1 MSFKDKLKAK
11 SAGLGAAVDA
21 EMANSKPVER
31 AHSRTAV
38 GQAGAFQLVISESDR
53 RIAELEEKIRN
64 LEETSIPLASIGA
77 NPWQPRRVFD
87 EDEIQRLADS
97 IAEIGLIQ
105 PIVVRSVGNPNTFE
119 VREGGVESV
128 GNPNTFQ
135 IVSGE
140 RRLRAQ
146 RLLGL
151 DATKAVVVEIS
162 DEEMALMAM
171 AENIN
176 RTDLTAYEI
185 SLAIRSV
192 QAQFKTIK
200 RLAESVGINRTEL
213 YKYLSFADLPSI
225 VQADL
230 ELSPAILGRDAAMD
244 IMAVIKKH
252 GQPAIDILLKL
263 WPHVKSGDLDQGKIA
278 SLIEATVTRGEP
290 IKTDRDIKKLF
301 IGKDQAGSMTRDSS
315 GFTIKIKAAAL
326 TPEKETEL
334 RSYVERMFGGT
345 A

>member
-21 EMANSKPVER
+21 EMANSKPIER
-31 AHSRTAV
+31 AHPRTAV

-53 RIAELEEKIRN
+53 RIAELEEKIKN
-64 LEETSIPLASIGA
+64 LEETSIPLSSIA
-77 NPWQPRRVFD
+77 PNPWQPRRVFD
-87 EDEIQRLADS
+87 EEQIRKLADS
-97 IAEIGLIQ
+97 ISEIGLIQ
-105 PIVVRSVGNPNTFE
+105 PIVVRSVGI
-119 VREGGVESV
+119 
-128 GNPNTFQ
+128 PNTFQ

-146 RLLGL
+146 RLLGSGT
-151 DATKAVVVEIS
+151 TKAVVVEIS

-171 AENIN
+171 AENIS

-192 QAQFKTIK
+192 QSQFKTIK

-213 YKYLSFADLPSI
+213 YKYLAFADLPSV

-230 ELSPAILGRDAAMD
+230 DSSPGILGRDAAMD
-244 IMAVIKKH
+244 IMAAIKKH
-252 GQPAIDILLKL
+252 GQPAIDTLLKL
-263 WPHVKSGDLDQGKIA
+263 WPRVKSGDLDQGKIA
-278 SLIEATVTRGEP
+278 SLMEATVTRGEP
-290 IKTDRDIKKLF
+290 FKTDRNIKKLF
-301 IGKDQAGSMTRDSS
+301 VGKEQAGSITRDGS
-315 GFTIKIKAAAL
+315 GFTLKIKAAAL
-326 TPEKETEL
+326 THEKETEL
-334 RSYVERMFGGT
+334 RRFVERMFGET

>member
-31 AHSRTAV
+31 AHPRTAV

-64 LEETSIPLASIGA
+64 LEETSIPLSSIVP
-77 NPWQPRRVFD
+77 NPWQPRRIFD
-87 EDEIQRLADS
+87 EEQIRKLADS
-97 IAEIGLIQ
+97 ISEIGLIQ
-105 PIVVRSVGNPNTFE
+105 PIVVRSVGI
-119 VREGGVESV
+119 
-128 GNPNTFQ
+128 PNTFQ

-146 RLLGL
+146 TLLGSGT
-151 DATKAVVVEIS
+151 TKAVVVEIS

-171 AENIN
+171 AENIS

-192 QAQFKTIK
+192 QSQFKTIK
-200 RLAESVGINRTEL
+200 HLAESVGINRTEL
-213 YKYLSFADLPSI
+213 YKYLAFADLPTV
-225 VQADL
+225 VQTDL
-230 ELSPAILGRDAAMD
+230 DASPAILGRDAAMD
-244 IMAVIKKH
+244 IMAAIKKH
-252 GQPAIDILLKL
+252 GQPAINVLLKL
-263 WPHVKSGDLDQGKIA
+263 WPRVKSGDLDQGKIV
-278 SLIEATVTRGEP
+278 SLIKATVTHGEP
-290 IKTDRDIKKLF
+290 LKTDRDIKKLF
-301 IGKDQAGSMTRDSS
+301 VGKEQAGSITRDGS
-315 GFTIKIKAAAL
+315 GFTLKIKAAAL

-334 RSYVERMFGGT
+334 RRFVERMFGET

>member
-31 AHSRTAV
+31 AHPRTAV

-53 RIAELEEKIRN
+53 RIAELEEKIKN
-64 LEETSIPLASIGA
+64 LEETSIPLSSIA
-77 NPWQPRRVFD
+77 PNPWQPRRVFD
-87 EDEIQRLADS
+87 EEQIRKLADS
-97 IAEIGLIQ
+97 ISEIGLIQ
-105 PIVVRSVGNPNTFE
+105 PIVVRSVGIPNTSSD
-119 VREGGVESV
+119 REGDVKSV

-146 RLLGL
+146 RLLGSGT
-151 DATKAVVVEIS
+151 TKAVVVEIS

-171 AENIN
+171 AENIS

-192 QAQFKTIK
+192 QSQFKTIK

-213 YKYLSFADLPSI
+213 YKYLAFADLPSV

-230 ELSPAILGRDAAMD
+230 DSSPAILGRDAAME
-244 IMAVIKKH
+244 IMASIKKH
-252 GQPAIDILLKL
+252 GQPAIDTLLKL
-263 WPHVKSGDLDQGKIA
+263 WPRVKSGDLDQGKIA
-278 SLIEATVTRGEP
+278 SLMEATVTRGEP
-290 IKTDRDIKKLF
+290 LKTDRDIKKLF
-301 IGKDQAGSMTRDSS
+301 VGKEQAGSITRDGS
-315 GFTIKIKAAAL
+315 GFTLKIKAAAL
-326 TPEKETEL
+326 THEKETEL
-334 RSYVERMFGGT
+334 RRFVERMFGET